1 MSLIYL
7 PTSLLLLFDIIQEHF
22 VTERN
27 EEPVSLN
34 AFDLI
39 SSSSGLNL
47 ENLLDSEQVR
57 EVPESS
63 LF

>member
-57 EVPESS
+57 EAPDSCP
-63 LF
+63 L

>member
-39 SSSSGLNL
+39 SSSPGLNL